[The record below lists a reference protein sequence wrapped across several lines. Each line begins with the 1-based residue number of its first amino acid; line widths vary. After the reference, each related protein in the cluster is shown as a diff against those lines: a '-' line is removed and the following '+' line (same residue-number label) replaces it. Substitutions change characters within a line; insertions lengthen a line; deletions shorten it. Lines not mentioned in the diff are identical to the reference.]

1 MKRIIAGMFDQRSQ
15 ADLVVEHLVQ
25 EYGIDRNAI
34 QVYAADAGT
43 TGTTS
48 STAGDG
54 GFWSALKDLF
64 VPDDDRTTYSEGV
77 RRGGIVVSAEV
88 DEARADRAMDVFEE
102 YGAVNLDEREA
113 EWRQAGWGG
122 TTTVS
127 VSATKAQGT
136 GAHGASVE
144 GEEVIPLV
152 QENLRVGKR
161 AEQGGR
167 VRVRSY
173 IVETPV
179 TEQVTLRQEHVDV
192 QRRPVDRA
200 VTSADAAFQERT
212 IEATET
218 SEQAVVSKEARVTEE
233 LVVRKDVED
242 RVETVHDTVR
252 HQDVEIEDTRGTTGA
267 KKRGVE
273 NNPPGTAA
281 SRAVDEALD
290 TNISGANPPR
300 KRS

>member
-15 ADLVVEHLVQ
+15 ADLVVERLVQ

-34 QVYAADAGT
+34 QVYAADADT
-43 TGTTS
+43 TRTTS
-48 STAGDG
+48 SMAAEG
-54 GFWSALKDLF
+54 GFWASMKDLF
-64 VPDDDRTTYSEGV
+64 VTEDDRYTYSEGV

-88 DEARADRAMDVFEE
+88 DEAQTDRAMDIFEE

-113 EWRQAGWGG
+113 EWRQAGW
-122 TTTVS
+122 TADPTVPA
-127 VSATKAQGT
+127 SATRAPGM
-136 GAHGASVE
+136 GVE

-152 QENLRVGKR
+152 EENLRVGKR

-179 TEQVTLRQEHVDV
+179 TEEVTLRKENVDV
-192 QRRPVDRA
+192 HRRPADRA
-200 VTSADAAFQERT
+200 VTSADDVFRDRT

-218 SEQAVVSKEARVTEE
+218 SEEAVVSKEARVKEE
-233 LVVRKDVED
+233 LVIRKDVEE
-242 RVETVHDTVR
+242 RVETVHETVR
-252 HQDVEIEDTRGTTGA
+252 HQEVEIDDTRGTEGA
-267 KKRGVE
+267 RH
-273 NNPPGTAA
+273 P
-281 SRAVDEALD
+281 D
-290 TNISGANPPR
+290 TDPSR